1 MESLK
6 VSKTVNEGLVESEEN
21 GNQNLV
27 SSSFTFR
34 EEKCVKSKA
43 VTDPC
48 NVESY
53 VGSSSYR
60 DVKGISLFVE
70 LTGGLTDKLDKEI
83 ICDVKGALNGE
94 SICEVKG
101 GELLRETEA
110 KVNVGQQGF
119 KANLGDFV
127 WVIIKKDTW
136 WSGRVCDASTA
147 PKEVGKVKT
156 SKDGILVRCF
166 GNGNYLWCLD
176 YHLKPFVG
184 SFEELSKHS
193 NSRRFLDALDKAV
206 VEFRCRVKNEFSCPC
221 SSKTV
226 VEKRGDIGD
235 FSVSRFEPKVFLDYI
250 KDLAS
255 DIYMPSKFDYI
266 AKKECLSAFYRS
278 IGHLEIPLDE
288 LMPVNSG
295 TPSKVK
301 KDVENGHN
309 KNGIQICRKGVDLKG
324 RRKSR
329 LLTYPGECEIEESK
343 VDVNGGV
350 DLSNT
355 NGQSVKKLKRGRK
368 KKTVHENVCTS
379 DVLLELQYAG
389 QDCSFPYKSKNFDW
403 VERFITGF
411 RKWAF
416 KDEIVINQTHQ
427 ILQGSGMQKTVDM
440 VGKDSTSTKKGRKKK
455 DKSVISPMLGT
466 DPNRVSMILDFQNG
480 GSHNLEPQSMANKRT
495 EVTANQGLQNNGAS
509 TFLNFGP
516 TPCKLEPKRR
526 KKISENNKCTA
537 ASNNNMNAPQNV
549 NGHVEQLNQAAM
561 FRLANLYGSTPLC
574 FTGNYGV
581 PQVGSVPAG
590 LAPAG
595 PWPAGLAPFGHFPAG
610 LVPFGHFPAGHL
622 PASLAPAGLFPA
634 GLAPAGLSHEPKK
647 RGRKRKN
654 MDLQAN
660 VGSTIIP
667 NSNENGPE
675 MKNIKRSNKNKET
688 GVACIDLSYN
698 KVQQGN
704 EEVKGTAFLLKFS
717 PDHPLPP
724 KEILNTV
731 FCKYGPLNES
741 ETQVSTENRSGQ
753 VVFLDSSSA
762 GEAFWGLQNDQPF
775 GPALVNYRIQHLS
788 DSKSV
793 IGFKTPIKSP
803 PPVIDPQATS
813 GSTIIP
819 DLNGNAAENIL
830 MEKTKSFDGNAAE
843 TTPMEK
849 TKSFDGNVA
858 ETIPMEKTKSFDGNA
873 AETILMEKTKSFD
886 ETRQSSLKK
895 IPLGLKPPQ
904 NGETPD
910 LAGIKKNLEM
920 MTLMMEKAGDTLSP
934 EMRAK
939 LESEIKGLMNKFKP
953 RNFLLYCIEREHQS
967 FETIGLCWRFY
978 IMIVGSIMNLI
989 DFLHDSENDIMELV
1003 RSFTVRCST
1012 GAASTDSVATDARLV
1027 LEDGSIWKAKS
1038 FGASGTQVG
1047 EVVFNTSL
1055 TGYQEILTD
1064 PSYAGQFVLM
1074 TCPHI
1079 GNTGVNIDDEE
1090 SIKCFLASLVIR
1102 SLSISTSNYRSTE
1115 SLSDYLSK
1123 RNIMGIYDV
1132 DTRAITRQLR
1142 EEANLVS

>member
-1 MESLK
+1 MESFK
-6 VSKTVNEGLVESEEN
+6 VSKDLNEGLVKSVEN
-21 GNQNLV
+21 GNQSLV
-27 SSSFTFR
+27 SNSFTFR
-34 EEKCVKSKA
+34 EEKCVESKA

-53 VGSSSYR
+53 VDSSSYR

-83 ICDVKGALNGE
+83 ICDVKGASDGE
-94 SICEVKG
+94 SISEVKG
-101 GELLRETEA
+101 GELLRENEG

-119 KANLGDFV
+119 KANFGDFV
-127 WVIIKKDTW
+127 WVIIKKDSW
-136 WSGRVCDASTA
+136 WPGIVSDASTA
-147 PKEVGKVKT
+147 PKEVGKAKT
-156 SKDGILVRCF
+156 SEDGILVKCF
-166 GNGNYLWCLD
+166 GNGNYLWCLAH
-176 YHLKPFVG
+176 HLKPFVG

-193 NSRRFLDALDKAV
+193 NSRKFLDALDKAV
-206 VEFRCRVKNEFSCPC
+206 AEFRCRVKNEFSCPC
-221 SSKTV
+221 SSKAV

-235 FSVSRFEPKVFLDYI
+235 FSVSRFEPKVFIDYI

-255 DIYMPSKFDYI
+255 DIYMPGKIDYV

-288 LMPVNSG
+288 LKPVNSG
-295 TPSKVK
+295 TPSKVHREA
-301 KDVENGHN
+301 ENGYH
-309 KNGIQICRKGVDLKG
+309 KNDTEKSKKGVEMKG

-329 LLTYPGECEIEESK
+329 LLTYPGEGGIEESK

-350 DLSNT
+350 DLNNT
-355 NGQSVKKLKRGRK
+355 NGQTVKKLQKKRGRK
-368 KKTVHENVCTS
+368 KKIVHENVCSS

-427 ILQGSGMQKTVDM
+427 ILQGSGMQETVDM

-455 DKSVISPMLGT
+455 DKSVISPTLGT
-466 DPNRVSMILDFQNG
+466 DPNRGSMILDFQNG
-480 GSHNLEPQSMANKRT
+480 ASHNLEPQSMANKRT
-495 EVTANQGLQNNGAS
+495 EVMANQGLQNNGAS

-526 KKISENNKCTA
+526 KNNAENNKCMP
-537 ASNNNMNAPQNV
+537 ASNNNIHALPNV
-549 NGHVEQLNQAAM
+549 NGHVERLNQAAM
-561 FRLANLYGSTPLC
+561 FHLANLYGSTPQC

-581 PQVGSVPAG
+581 PQVGPVPAG

-595 PWPAGLAPFGHFPAG
+595 PVPSGPVPSGPLPSGSLPSGPVPSGPVPAGPVPAG
-610 LVPFGHFPAGHL
+610 PVPSGPVPAGFA
-622 PASLAPAGLFPA
+622 PAGPVPAGFAPAGLAPAGLFPA
-634 GLAPAGLSHEPKK
+634 GFVPAGHFPAGFFPTGLFPAGLAPAGLAPASLAPAGLSHEPKK

-667 NSNENGPE
+667 NSNENGHE

-724 KEILNTV
+724 KEILNAV
-731 FCKYGPLNES
+731 FCKYGALNES
-741 ETQVSTENRSGQ
+741 ETLVLTQNMSGQ

-803 PPVIDPQATS
+803 PPVIDPQATR
-813 GSTIIP
+813 GSTKIP

-830 MEKTKSFDGNAAE
+830 MEKKNSDGNAAE
-843 TTPMEK
+843 
-849 TKSFDGNVA
+849 S
-858 ETIPMEKTKSFDGNA
+858 ILIEKTKSFDGNA
-873 AETILMEKTKSFD
+873 AETIRAWRK
-886 ETRQSSLKK
+886 LK
-895 IPLGLKPPQ
+895 
-904 NGETPD
+904 
-910 LAGIKKNLEM
+910 
-920 MTLMMEKAGDTLSP
+920 
-934 EMRAK
+934 
-939 LESEIKGLMNKFKP
+939 
-953 RNFLLYCIEREHQS
+953 
-967 FETIGLCWRFY
+967 
-978 IMIVGSIMNLI
+978 
-989 DFLHDSENDIMELV
+989 
-1003 RSFTVRCST
+1003 
-1012 GAASTDSVATDARLV
+1012 
-1027 LEDGSIWKAKS
+1027 
-1038 FGASGTQVG
+1038 
-1047 EVVFNTSL
+1047 
-1055 TGYQEILTD
+1055 
-1064 PSYAGQFVLM
+1064 VLM
-1074 TCPHI
+1074 I
-1079 GNTGVNIDDEE
+1079 LI
-1090 SIKCFLASLVIR
+1090 
-1102 SLSISTSNYRSTE
+1102 
-1115 SLSDYLSK
+1115 
-1123 RNIMGIYDV
+1123 
-1132 DTRAITRQLR
+1132 
-1142 EEANLVS
+1142 NL

>member
-43 VTDPC
+43 VNDPC

-60 DVKGISLFVE
+60 DVKGISIFVE

-83 ICDVKGALNGE
+83 ICDVKGSLDGE

-110 KVNVGQQGF
+110 EVNVSQQEV

-136 WSGRVCDASTA
+136 WPGRVCDASTA

-166 GNGNYLWCLD
+166 GNGNYLWCLA

-206 VEFRCRVKNEFSCPC
+206 VEFRCRVKNEFSGPC
-221 SSKTV
+221 SSKTM

-309 KNGIQICRKGVDLKG
+309 KNDIEKCRKGVDLKG

-355 NGQSVKKLKRGRK
+355 NGQSVKKPLKKRGRK
-368 KKTVHENVCTS
+368 KKIVHENVCTS

-389 QDCSFPYKSKNFDW
+389 QDCSFPCKSKNFDW
-403 VERFITGF
+403 VEWFITGF
-411 RKWAF
+411 RKCAF

-455 DKSVISPMLGT
+455 DKAVISPMLGT

-480 GSHNLEPQSMANKRT
+480 GSHNLEPQLMANKRT
-495 EVTANQGLQNNGAS
+495 EVMANQGLQNNGAS

-526 KKISENNKCTA
+526 KKNSENNKCTS

-561 FRLANLYGSTPLC
+561 FHLANLYGSTPLC

-590 LAPAG
+590 PAPAGPAPTGLVPASPVPAGPVPAGPVPAG

-610 LVPFGHFPAGHL
+610 LVPFGHFPAGHF
-622 PASLAPAGLFPA
+622 PAGLFPAGLFPA
-634 GLAPAGLSHEPKK
+634 GLAPAGLNHEPKK

-775 GPALVNYRIQHLS
+775 GQALVNYRIQHLS

-819 DLNGNAAENIL
+819 DLNANAAENIL
-830 MEKTKSFDGNAAE
+830 MEKTKIFDGNAAE

-849 TKSFDGNVA
+849 TKSFDRNVA

-939 LESEIKGLMNKFKP
+939 LESEIKGLMNKQATNSHISTELK
-953 RNFLLYCIEREHQS
+953 IS
-967 FETIGLCWRFY
+967 GL
-978 IMIVGSIMNLI
+978 N
-989 DFLHDSENDIMELV
+989 
-1003 RSFTVRCST
+1003 
-1012 GAASTDSVATDARLV
+1012 VAPWNIADARLV

-1038 FGASGTQVG
+1038 FGASGTQV
-1047 EVVFNTSL
+1047 
-1055 TGYQEILTD
+1055 D

-1074 TCPHI
+1074 TWPHI

-1090 SIKCFLASLVIR
+1090 SIKCFLAGLVIR

-1132 DTRAITRQLR
+1132 TRAITHQLR
-1142 EEANLVS
+1142 EEASLIGVLSTEDSKTDELLVSNK